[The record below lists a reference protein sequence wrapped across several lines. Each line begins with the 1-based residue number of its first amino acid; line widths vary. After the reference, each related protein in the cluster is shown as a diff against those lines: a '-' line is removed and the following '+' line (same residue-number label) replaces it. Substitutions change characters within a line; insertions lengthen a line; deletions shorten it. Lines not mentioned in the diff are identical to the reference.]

1 MIDTTSLRHGCL
13 VYFRSVFDEV
23 TGREVT
29 GRSREGTRGHARSRE
44 VTGGHRRFRK
54 ARNKL
59 RIQETVILQLCLIT
73 SKSLTSKSLTSKS
86 LTSKSLTTLSHY
98 K

>member
-1 MIDTTSLRHGCL
+1 M
-13 VYFRSVFDEV
+13 
-23 TGREVT
+23 
-29 GRSREGTRGHARSRE
+29 RGHARSRE
-44 VTGGHRRFRK
+44 VTGGHGRLKK
-54 ARNKL
+54 AKNKL

-86 LTSKSLTTLSHY
+86 LTTLTFTSKALTSWAFTNKDFTNNTLYNFGSY

>member
-1 MIDTTSLRHGCL
+1 MNLNNFSLL
-13 VYFRSVFDEV
+13 DVIFLAVRSKDE
-23 TGREVT
+23 
-29 GRSREGTRGHARSRE
+29 RSHEATRGHGRSQE
-44 VTGGHRRFRK
+44 VMGGHRRFKK
-54 ARNKL
+54 AKNKL

-86 LTSKSLTTLSHY
+86 LTTLSHY

>member
-23 TGREVT
+23 TGGHRGQ
-29 GRSREGTRGHARSRE
+29 GRSREVAE
-44 VTGGHRRFRK
+44 GHRRFKK

-73 SKSLTSKSLTSKS
+73 SKSLTSKSLT
-86 LTSKSLTTLSHY
+86 TLSHY

>member
-1 MIDTTSLRHGCL
+1 MVAWYI
-13 VYFRSVFDEV
+13 FDLFLMRLWEV
-23 TGREVT
+23 TWRSHGGQVEVM
-29 GRSREGTRGHARSRE
+29 EGHGRSRE
-44 VTGGHRRFRK
+44 VTGGHRRFKK

-73 SKSLTSKSLTSKS
+73 SKSLTSKSLT
-86 LTSKSLTTLSHY
+86 TLSHY